1 MRNCM
6 LLLILFPSVLVAKL
20 NINITLSPDKKNKS
34 TLTPAA
40 RWEEIHI
47 LWYNKFNPKKPNK
60 AILLRQKNYAYKHG
74 LVPNHYNNTW
84 TGIHGL
90 NTKKVF
96 ISSVKP
102 LSTVRN
108 LALQQTGKN
117 SNRVTGIYIHDSN
130 NVKTWKFVNGKGY
143 ITTIHATSNHP
154 FYVKNIGEFLPLQ
167 QITPNMELTDDHQHT
182 LHLICASREH
192 KKCGYPYNVNKIST
206 VYNIEVNQQHQY
218 FVSGKHILVHNCSRS
233 AVHNQ
238 AGATKIY
245 DLDSRIKA
253 ASVNSDHLI
262 VSSNIVQCMG
272 FPGCLYTSISIFD
285 INPSAEAT
293 YHYPDEIPLGKY
305 KKILMDRVPE
315 PDARL
320 LLSHIGEKVESGTRA
335 YILEEYDKFSAF
347 EHMHDIR
354 NFTFSRLMGIE
365 EGHEV
370 LDGFDGLEVGDLEG
384 SYFFITGEKELKET
398 KNKLSKKKLPLGG
411 SHDLSKNCALLEY
424 IRI

>member
-1 MRNCM
+1 MRNY
-6 LLLILFPSVLVAKL
+6 LSLLILFASVFAARL
-20 NINITLSPDKKNKS
+20 NTGITLSPDKKKS
-34 TLTPAA
+34 ALAPATQ
-40 RWEEIHI
+40 WEEIHI
-47 LWYNKFNPKKPNK
+47 LWYNRFNPKKPDK

-74 LVPNHYNNTW
+74 LIPDHYNNTW
-84 TGIHGL
+84 TGIRGL
-90 NTKKVF
+90 NIKKVF

-102 LSTVRN
+102 LSAVRN

-130 NVKTWKFVNGKGY
+130 NVKTWKFVNRKGS
-143 ITTIHATSNHP
+143 ITTINATPNHP

-167 QITPNMELTDDHQHT
+167 QITPGMELTDDHQHT
-182 LHLICASREH
+182 LHLICASKKH

-218 FVSGKHILVHNCSRS
+218 FVSGQHILVHNCSS
-233 AVHNQ
+233 PAVHNQ

-253 ASVNSDHLI
+253 ASGNSDHLI
-262 VSSNIVQCMG
+262 VGSNIVQCMG
-272 FPGCLYTSISIFD
+272 FPEGLCPGLSILD

-293 YHYPDEIPLGKY
+293 YHYPDEIPPGKY

-335 YILEEYDKFSAF
+335 YILEKHNKFSAYDY
-347 EHMHDIR
+347 MHDFK
-354 NFTFSRLMGIE
+354 NFTFSGLME
-365 EGHEV
+365 NDDRYAV
-370 LDGFDGLEVGDLEG
+370 LDNFNSLYEG
-384 SYFFITGEKELKET
+384 NIEGKKFFITGKKELEENENKERE
-398 KNKLSKKKLPLGG
+398 KYLSCKKIHTLP
-411 SHDLSKNCALLEY
+411 KKYALLEY